1 MRDNQVE
8 SRASPLKPRWRVAGY
23 ARVASAGCFFL
34 AGLVL
39 SLSAGESIAQQ
50 VTAETPAPRGSNDF
64 LPPGVEDTGWPF
76 IRNSTFDGHS
86 REIHIADW
94 WPDDG
99 PPVLWT
105 RELGQGYSS
114 FVATGRR
121 VFTQA
126 QSMAGQ
132 VVLCLDADTGET
144 IWEHRYDWPFEP
156 LLPYPGPRATP
167 TLAGRHVY
175 FAAPDGLIGCLTQ
188 ATGKEVWSVNV
199 VEEYGGEGIEFGY
212 SCSPTVVVGLVIL
225 PVGGKGAS
233 VVALNAESG
242 KEVWSSGDEPASYA
256 PAFPITLG
264 GRKIIVGY
272 LQNSLL
278 FCDQKTGEVLGQT
291 GLSQGYDEHSAWPL
305 YREPHIWISGPFR
318 SGSELLGLPLEF
330 AEARSSGVRRADDA
344 ELKKIWK
351 TRDLSNDVMS
361 SVLVDGH
368 IYGFDIYDAQSKT
381 HRPSRGKFLCVD
393 FLSGETKWAVGT
405 GRPRR
410 VNSERS
416 ADAELEIGQAGII
429 VVDGKLLML
438 NEMGE
443 LILARVNS
451 ERYEELAR
459 ASVLSGELT
468 WTPPALHR
476 GRVYIRNQTR
486 AVCVYVGDPE
496 LLHAKSPLLT
506 VADVPQTEYTD
517 LATTLL
523 AIEPEYAFDI
533 PSYEWQ
539 RRWLL
544 ASLAFLVAGSVL
556 GTVLQ
561 RVSPRINPHVVC
573 LATAFVL
580 GCLGTTFLSRMTG
593 EFFFTWQLAL
603 YVACEPLGRSL
614 QLRRLRPGE
623 TPIGAPPPTKRQSRV
638 FWLFFLSTNVVYFL
652 LCRRLS
658 LVFEWAFVAGFAG
671 AVPFCWAMSRLA
683 NRQGTWNEPVRHL
696 LRLLA
701 FTAFSLTGASLLATR
716 YR

>member
-1 MRDNQVE
+1 MPDSDSSG
-8 SRASPLKPRWRVAGY
+8 SRQNPPSFVGCPVRHWVGLALMLFFCGMSRSVAQENSSQ
-23 ARVASAGCFFL
+23 AL
-34 AGLVL
+34 N
-39 SLSAGESIAQQ
+39 
-50 VTAETPAPRGSNDF
+50 PRGSNSF
-64 LPPGVEDTGWPF
+64 LPDDVEDTGWPF

-86 REIHIADW
+86 PEINIADS
-94 WPDDG
+94 WPDEG

-105 RELGQGYSS
+105 RDLGQGYSS
-114 FVATGRR
+114 FVARGRR

-126 QSMAGQ
+126 QSLAGQ
-132 VVLCLDADTGET
+132 VVLCLDADTGKT

-167 TLAGRHVY
+167 TLAGEHVV

-188 ATGKEVWSVNV
+188 AKGEPVWSVNV
-199 VEEYGGEGIEFGY
+199 VEKYGGAGIEFGY
-212 SCSPTVVVGLVIL
+212 SCSPTVVDGLVIL

-233 VVALNAESG
+233 LVALDAATGE
-242 KEVWSSGDEPASYA
+242 EVWSSGDDPASYT
-256 PAFPITLG
+256 PAFPIVVG

-272 LQNSLL
+272 LQNSIL
-278 FCDQKTGEVLGQT
+278 FCDQKTGKLLGRM

-305 YREPHIWISGPFR
+305 YSEPNLWISGPFR
-318 SGSELLGLPLEF
+318 SGSELLGLPPEL
-330 AEARSSGVRRADDA
+330 ATTKGSSKFVIQDLN
-344 ELKKIWK
+344 LKKVWK
-351 TRDLSNDVMS
+351 NRDLSNDVMS

-381 HRPSRGKFLCVD
+381 HRPSRGKFLCVN
-393 FLSGETKWAVGT
+393 FLTGETTWEIGT
-405 GRPRR
+405 GKPRR
-410 VNSERS
+410 LNSERP
-416 ADAELEIGQAGII
+416 ADAEPEIGQAGII

-443 LILARVNS
+443 LILARINS

-486 AVCVYVGDPE
+486 AVCVYVGDRN
-496 LLHAKSPLLT
+496 LLNAETPLLT

-517 LATTLL
+517 WATTLL

-533 PSYEWQ
+533 PSNEWQ

-544 ASLAFLVAGSVL
+544 ASLGFLVAGSIL
-556 GTVLQ
+556 GVILQ
-561 RVSPRINPHVVC
+561 RVSSRVNPHVVC
-573 LATAFVL
+573 LIAAVTL
-580 GCLGTTFLSRMTG
+580 GAMGTTFLSRMTG
-593 EFFFTWQLAL
+593 EFFFTWQLVL
-603 YVACEPLGRSL
+603 YVAFEPLGKTL
-614 QLRRLRPGE
+614 QLRKLRPGE
-623 TPIGAPPPTKRQSRV
+623 HPIGTLPPTKRHSRLC
-638 FWLFFLSTNVVYFL
+638 WLLFLSANVAFFL

-658 LVFEWAFVAGFAG
+658 LVFEWVFILGFAG
-671 AVPFCWAMSRLA
+671 AVPFCWAMSRLD

-701 FTAFSLTGASLLATR
+701 FAAFSLTAAALLATR
-716 YR
+716 YQ

>member
-1 MRDNQVE
+1 VT
-8 SRASPLKPRWRVAGY
+8 SLAGGT
-23 ARVASAGCFFL
+23 SACFLL
-34 AGLVL
+34 AGLILVL
-39 SLSAGESIAQQ
+39 SSGGESFAQQ
-50 VTAETPAPRGSNDF
+50 VTAEKLEPRGTNEF

-86 REIHIADW
+86 REVHIADS
-94 WPDDG
+94 WPEEG

-114 FVATGRR
+114 FVAKGRR

-132 VVLCLDADTGET
+132 VVLCLHADTGET

-167 TLAGRHVY
+167 TLAGEHVF

-188 ATGKEVWSVNV
+188 ATGEEVWSVNV
-199 VEEYGGEGIEFGY
+199 VDKYGGKGIEFGY
-212 SCSPTVVVGLVIL
+212 SCSPTVVDGLVIL
-225 PVGGKGAS
+225 PVGGKSAS
-233 VVALNAESG
+233 LVALDTKTG
-242 KEVWSSGDEPASYA
+242 GEVWSSGDDPASYT
-256 PAFPITLG
+256 PAFPVTLA
-264 GRKIIVGY
+264 GRKIIAGY
-272 LQNSLL
+272 LQNSML
-278 FCDQKTGEVLGQT
+278 FCDQKTGKLLGRME
-291 GLSQGYDEHSAWPL
+291 LSQGYDEHSAWPL
-305 YREPHIWISGPFR
+305 YDEPHLWISGPFR
-318 SGSELLGLPLEF
+318 SGSELLGLPQDF
-330 AEARSSGVRRADDA
+330 ADEASKQRGVSNRPVEG
-344 ELKKIWK
+344 ELKRIWK
-351 TRDLSNDVMS
+351 NRDLSNDVMS

-393 FLSGETKWAVGT
+393 FLTGKTKWEVGT

-410 VNSERS
+410 LNSERP
-416 ADAELEIGQAGII
+416 ADAAPEIGQAGII

-459 ASVLSGELT
+459 TSVLSGELT

-486 AVCVYVGDPE
+486 AVCVFVGEPDR
-496 LLHAKSPLLT
+496 LHTKTPLLT

-517 LATTLL
+517 WATTLL

-544 ASLAFLVAGSVL
+544 ASLGFLLTGSIL
-556 GTVLQ
+556 GVVLQ
-561 RVSPRINPHVVC
+561 RVSSRFDPHVVC
-573 LATAFVL
+573 LATAVVL
-580 GCLGTTFLSRMTG
+580 GSLGTTFLSRTTG
-593 EFFFTWQLAL
+593 EFYFTWQLVL
-603 YVACEPLGRSL
+603 YVSCEPLARTI

-623 TPIGAPPPTKRQSRV
+623 RPVGAPPPTKRQAWLH
-638 FWLFFLSTNVVYFL
+638 WLFFLTINVAYFL

-658 LVFEWAFVAGFAG
+658 LVFEWAFAAGIAG

-683 NRQGTWNEPVRHL
+683 NRQGTWNEPARHL

-701 FTAFSLTGASLLATR
+701 FAAFSLTGAALLATR